1 MRRKIIVANWKMNTS
16 LDEAINLIID
26 IKNLI
31 GDDYA
36 VLCVPYTH
44 LGTAQELADDRIGIG
59 AQNLCSREEGAYTGE
74 ISGKML
80 ASFGVEYVIVGHS
93 ERRKY
98 FSENN
103 TDINA
108 KLKIAIKN
116 DLSPILCFGESLEQ
130 RDKGNYLEIIKTQV
144 EEALQDLNA
153 QDLSSVILAYEP
165 IWAIGTG
172 QTASPQQAQEVHVF
186 VRKLIS
192 ENYSPELANKIC
204 ILYGGSVKSSNA
216 KEIFKEKDIDG
227 ALVGGASL
235 NASEFIKIVKAI

>member
-31 GDDYA
+31 GDDYT

-59 AQNLCSREEGAYTGE
+59 AQNLCSKEEGAYTGE
-74 ISGKML
+74 ISGKIL
-80 ASFGVEYVIVGHS
+80 ASYGVEYVIVGHS

-98 FSENN
+98 FFESNS
-103 TDINA
+103 DINA
-108 KLKIAIKN
+108 KMKIALKN
-116 DLSPILCFGESLEQ
+116 DLSPILCFGESLEE
-130 RDKGNYLEIIKTQV
+130 RKEGNFLELIKIQIK
-144 EEALQDLNA
+144 EALQNLSE
-153 QDLSSVILAYEP
+153 QDLHSVILAYEP
-165 IWAIGTG
+165 VWAIGTG
-172 QTASPQQAQEVHVF
+172 ESASPEQAQEVHSY
-186 VRKLIS
+186 VR
-192 ENYSPELANKIC
+192 NYIAESFSTELANKIC

-216 KEIFKEKDIDG
+216 KELFKEKDIDG

-235 NASEFIKIVKAI
+235 NASEFVKIVKAI

>member
-26 IKNLI
+26 IKTLI

-44 LGTAQELADDRIGIG
+44 IGTAQELADDRIGIG
-59 AQNLCSREEGAYTGE
+59 AQNLCSKEEGAFTGE
-74 ISGKML
+74 ISGKIL

-98 FSENN
+98 FLESNS
-103 TDINA
+103 DINA
-108 KLKIAIKN
+108 KIKIAIKN

-130 RDKGNYLEIIKTQV
+130 REEGNFLELIKIQV
-144 EEALQDLNA
+144 KEALQDLSA
-153 QDLSSVILAYEP
+153 QDLHSVILAYEP

-172 QTASPQQAQEVHVF
+172 QSASPQQAQEVHSF
-186 VRKLIS
+186 VRNFIAES
-192 ENYSPELANKIC
+192 FNADLASKIC

-216 KEIFKEKDIDG
+216 KDIFKEKDIDG

-235 NASEFIKIVKAI
+235 NASEFVKIVKAV